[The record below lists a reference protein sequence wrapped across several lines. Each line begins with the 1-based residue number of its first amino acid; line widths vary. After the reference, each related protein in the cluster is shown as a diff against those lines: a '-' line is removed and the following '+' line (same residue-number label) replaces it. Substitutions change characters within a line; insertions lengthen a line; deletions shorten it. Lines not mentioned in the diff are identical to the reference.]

1 MMILYGHGMGDGN
14 VHSHDPISVLLA
26 GNALGQIRGGRHI
39 QPAEGT
45 PMAHLLVRLLD
56 MAGVD
61 ADSIGDSGRARGLAA
76 PGASRR
82 RGK

>member
-26 GNALGQIRGGRHI
+26 GDALGQIRGGRHI
-39 QPAEGT
+39 QPGA

-56 MAGVD
+56 MAGVA
-61 ADSIGDSGRARGLAA
+61 ADSVGDSGQTRGLAA
-76 PGASRR
+76 AAASRK